1 MTESFAQL
9 FEESLKGLETRQG
22 AVVKG
27 TIVAIQKGFVLV
39 DTGSK
44 SESAIPAE
52 EFFNAQGELEVQVGD
67 VVDVVLKAVDD
78 GFGETVASSRGC

>member
-27 TIVAIQKGFVLV
+27 AIVAIQKGYVLV

-52 EFFNAQGELEVQVGD
+52 VVIMQHELAEKQPLLMPHLPLLAYELNG
-67 VVDVVLKAVDD
+67 
-78 GFGETVASSRGC
+78 